1 MVPPEHGFAF
11 KTETG
16 DVLNGTE
23 ATRITT
29 STFVWHLSGVDFG
42 LLFLFLLYDL
52 SFPFEYF
59 WSATSS
65 FTLKLQWDVSTK
77 FDLAINFDW
86 GVILTQGHW
95 V

>member
-1 MVPPEHGFAF
+1 MQ
-11 KTETG
+11 
-16 DVLNGTE
+16 
-23 ATRITT
+23 
-29 STFVWHLSGVDFG
+29 
-42 LLFLFLLYDL
+42 FLFLLYDL

-95 V
+95 VWAAWSEVLKWNIAKGTTDPGVDYFNQLLWFGLVDLV

>member
-1 MVPPEHGFAF
+1 MVSHFDGDDDLEGGRLLWSPPEHGFAF

-23 ATRITT
+23 ATGITS

-52 SFPFEYF
+52 SFPCGLGTFGQR
-59 WSATSS
+59 
-65 FTLKLQWDVSTK
+65 L
-77 FDLAINFDW
+77 
-86 GVILTQGHW
+86 
-95 V
+95 